1 MSVNGSLPLKG
12 SCNFRILVFLRIK
25 EDNLCWNSR
34 PSERS
39 LKDYINEGVHA
50 YFLLMEIDV
59 GQTKLFGK
67 KSLCPNLNP
76 IKPSQTFFK
85 QWNGWSWKWFGA
97 LFLTFLISLVPYC
110 LTVYVYLA
118 FLGITKMWVSIR
130 LLHWKRD
137 LLSATYT

>member
-1 MSVNGSLPLKG
+1 M
-12 SCNFRILVFLRIK
+12 
-25 EDNLCWNSR
+25 
-34 PSERS
+34 
-39 LKDYINEGVHA
+39 HA
-50 YFLLMEIDV
+50 YFLLIVIDV

-67 KSLCPNLNP
+67 KLLCFNLNP

-97 LFLTFLISLVPYC
+97 LFLAFLISLVPYC

-137 LLSATYT
+137 LFRLLIRKSSGYRQYIYQVFHYLCVACKFSRYELWNIITFAQQHAC